1 MSYKQRQNWGGTAMI
16 GKDIAI
22 KVENVSKYYRIGY
35 KEETKD
41 TVSGTVVEFIKSPL
55 KNYRK
60 YRSLYRFD
68 DVDETLENDSGNNNS
83 NIILASKNIS
93 FEVKTGEVVGII
105 GRNGSGKSTLLK
117 ILSKITHP
125 NKGRIY
131 IRGRISSLLE
141 VGTGFHPELT
151 GRENV
156 YLNGT
161 ILGMRKQEID
171 RKFDEIVD
179 FSGVEKF
186 LDTPVKRYSSGMKVR
201 LAFSVAAHLEPEILL
216 IDEVL
221 AVGDAEFQKKCL
233 KKMEGVGQ
241 EGRTVI
247 FVSHNMSAVTRLC
260 QRTILMDSGTILED
274 GRSDQVVNT
283 YLSSGSGSTAH
294 RRWENPETAPG
305 NDVVRLRACSVVSEN
320 GEVCEILDI
329 RKKCGLRM
337 EFEVLEGRD
346 TLLPYY
352 NVFDQKGIRV
362 FPAVD
367 LDPDWR
373 GRYRPPGRYICTA
386 WIPGNLLSEG
396 RLFVGPSV
404 KDNSQKNIKY
414 FYVPEAIAFMVVDSM
429 EGDSARGD
437 YVGRCGGAVR
447 PLFKWETKFSPQ

>member
-1 MSYKQRQNWGGTAMI
+1 MDMVE
-16 GKDIAI
+16 KDTAI
-22 KVENVSKYYRIGY
+22 KAENISKYYRIGF
-35 KEETKD
+35 KEELKD
-41 TVSGTVVEFIKSPL
+41 TFAGTITEFIKSPL

-68 DVDETLENDSGNNNS
+68 DIQDEAENGSGNNNS
-83 NIILASKNIS
+83 DIIWASKNVS
-93 FEVKTGEVVGII
+93 FEIKKGEVLGIV

-117 ILSKITHP
+117 ILSKITYP
-125 NKGRIY
+125 NKGRVY
-131 IRGRISSLLE
+131 IRGRLSSLLE

-233 KKMEGVGQ
+233 KKMEGVGE

-247 FVSHNMSAVTRLC
+247 FVSHNMPAVTRLC
-260 QRTILMDSGTILED
+260 RRAILLDSGSIVED
-274 GRSDQVVNT
+274 GRSDRVINT
-283 YLSSGSGSTAH
+283 YLSSGSGTTAH
-294 RRWENPETAPG
+294 HRWQDPETAPG
-305 NDVVRLRACSVVSEN
+305 NETVRLRACSVVSES
-320 GEVCEILDI
+320 GEVSETIDI

-337 EFEVLEGRD
+337 EFDVLKGGEI
-346 TLLPYY
+346 LLPYF
-352 NVFDQKGIRV
+352 NVFNQEGVRI
-362 FPAVD
+362 FAVAD

-373 GRYRPPGRYICTA
+373 GRKRPPGSYVSTA
-386 WIPGNLLSEG
+386 WVPGNLLSEG
-396 RLFVGPSV
+396 RLLVGPSV
-404 KDNSQKNIKY
+404 KDNSQRNIKY

-447 PLFKWETKFSPQ
+447 PLLEWETQFSPE